1 MSDTLVKLSGI
12 GISFSGV
19 QILEDIN
26 FELKKGEI
34 HCLIGENGSGKSTIV
49 KIIAGVYK
57 PDCGTVDLAGKTYT
71 AVNSVAA
78 MEAGIQIIWQD
89 FSLFPNLT
97 VYENIA
103 LNDDLYNKRSF
114 VNKAQRRELAKKALE
129 MINVNLDLDALV
141 ETLPVAKKQLVAI
154 ARAISNNAKLVIMD
168 EPTTSLTK
176 NEVQALFKVIRH
188 LQSQGVTILFISHKL
203 DEVFDIS
210 ENFTIIRNGGIVKAG
225 QTKSFT
231 NDDFVYYMTGRKID
245 TALLTVPEP
254 APDEVPIL
262 EVKNLSLRNEF
273 EDVSLK
279 VYKGEVLGITGLL
292 GSGRTELALS
302 LYGMHPPTS
311 GEVYLNG
318 EKIEIKSVA
327 GCLKKG
333 IAYLPEDRL
342 TEGLCMR
349 RSIMHNMHL
358 SSYDSFKKNGKGS
371 MDLVAMEEE
380 TNRWVDKFRI
390 VVANIHNAIRT
401 LSGGNAQKVLLSRLM
416 SLNPKV
422 LLLNMPT
429 VGVDVGAKFDI
440 HAEIRRIAAEGVG
453 AIVISDD
460 LEEVYKNCNRIMVMQ
475 KGRITHSLK
484 NTETSIEELGQIIS
498 GQVK

>member
-1 MSDTLVKLSGI
+1 MSETLVKLNGI

-19 QILEDIN
+19 QILEGID

-57 PDCGTVDLAGKTYT
+57 PDCGTVELGGKTYT

-89 FSLFPNLT
+89 FSLFPNLS

-103 LNDDLYNKRSF
+103 LNDDLYNKRTF
-114 VNKAQRRELAKKALE
+114 VNKKQRRELAKKALE
-129 MINVNLDLDALV
+129 MINVDLDLDARV

-176 NEVQALFKVIRH
+176 NEVKALFKVIRH

-210 ENFTIIRNGGIVKAG
+210 ETFSIIRNGKKVKDG
-225 QTKSFT
+225 LTKDFNS
-231 NDDFVYYMTGRKID
+231 DDFVYYMTGRKID
-245 TALLTVPEP
+245 TELLTVPEP
-254 APDEVPIL
+254 AADEVPIL
-262 EVKNLSLRNEF
+262 EVKNLCLKDEF
-273 EDVSLK
+273 DNINFK

-302 LYGMHPPTS
+302 IYGMYPPTS

-318 EKIEIKSVA
+318 EKIHVKSVA
-327 GCLKKG
+327 DSLDKG
-333 IAYLPEDRL
+333 IVYLPEDRL
-342 TEGLCMR
+342 SEGLCMN

-358 SSYDSFKKNGKGS
+358 SSYDSFKKNGKGA
-371 MDLVAMEEE
+371 MDIQAMEEE
-380 TNRWVDKFRI
+380 TKKWVEKFHI
-390 VVANIHNAIRT
+390 VVADIHNAIRT

-422 LLLNMPT
+422 LLLNLPT

-453 AIVISDD
+453 AVVISDD
-460 LEEVYKNCNRIMVMQ
+460 LEEVYKNCNRILVMRQ
-475 KGRITHSLK
+475 GRITQELK
-484 NTETSIEELGQIIS
+484 NTETSIEELGNIIS
-498 GQVK
+498 GQDK

>member
-1 MSDTLVKLSGI
+1 MSETMVKLSGI

-19 QILEDIN
+19 QILENIN

-57 PDCGTVDLAGKTYT
+57 PDGGTVELAGKTYT
-71 AVNSVAA
+71 TVNSVAA

-129 MINVNLDLDALV
+129 MINVDMDLDALV

-225 QTKSFT
+225 QTKGFT

-245 TALLTVPEP
+245 TELLTVPEP

-262 EVKNLSLRNEF
+262 EVKNLSLKNEF

-302 LYGMHPPTS
+302 IYGMHPPTS

-318 EKIEIKSVA
+318 EKVDIKNVA
-327 GCLKKG
+327 DCLKKG
-333 IAYLPEDRL
+333 IVYLPEDRL

-358 SSYDSFKKNGKGS
+358 SSYDRFKKNGKGA

-380 TNRWVDKFRI
+380 TKKWVDKFHI

-416 SLNPKV
+416 SLDPKV

-475 KGRITHSLK
+475 KGRITHTLK
-484 NTETSIEELGQIIS
+484 NTETSIEELGNIIS
-498 GQVK
+498 GQAK

>member
-1 MSDTLVKLSGI
+1 MSETLVKLNGI

-19 QILEDIN
+19 QILEGID

-57 PDCGTVDLAGKTYT
+57 PDCGTVELGGRTYS
-71 AVNSVAA
+71 AVNSVVA

-103 LNDDLYNKRSF
+103 LNDDLYNKRAF

-129 MINVNLDLDALV
+129 MINVDMDLDALV
-141 ETLPVAKKQLVAI
+141 ENLPVAKKQLVAI

-176 NEVQALFKVIRH
+176 NEVKALFKVIRH

-210 ENFTIIRNGGIVKAG
+210 ETFSIIRNGKKVKAG
-225 QTKSFT
+225 LTKDFNS
-231 NDDFVYYMTGRKID
+231 DDFVYYMTGRKID
-245 TALLTVPEP
+245 TELLTVPDPEP
-254 APDEVPIL
+254 DAVPIL
-262 EVKNLSLRNEF
+262 EVKNLSLKNEF

-302 LYGMHPPTS
+302 IYGMHPPTS
-311 GEVYLNG
+311 GDVYLNG
-318 EKIEIKSVA
+318 EKVEIKSVA
-327 GCLKKG
+327 NSLKKG
-333 IAYLPEDRL
+333 IVYLPEDRL

-349 RSIMHNMHL
+349 RSIMHNMYL
-358 SSYDSFKKNGKGS
+358 SSYDSFKKNGKGA
-371 MDLVAMEEE
+371 MDVKKMEEE
-380 TNRWVDKFRI
+380 TKKWVDKFHI
-390 VVANIHNAIRT
+390 VAANIHNAIRT

-416 SLNPKV
+416 SLDPKV

-475 KGRITHSLK
+475 KGRITHALK
-484 NTETSIEELGQIIS
+484 NTETSIEELGNIIS
-498 GQVK
+498 GQTK

>member
-1 MSDTLVKLSGI
+1 MAETLVKLSGI

-57 PDCGTVDLAGKTYT
+57 PDCGTVELGGKTYT
-71 AVNSVAA
+71 SVNSVAA

-103 LNDDLYNKRSF
+103 LNDDLYKKRTF
-114 VNKAQRRELAKKALE
+114 VHKKQRRELARKALD
-129 MINVNLDLDALV
+129 MISVELDLDAPV
-141 ETLPVAKKQLVAI
+141 ETLSVAKKQLVAI

-176 NEVQALFKVIRH
+176 NEVQALFKVIRQ
-188 LQSQGVTILFISHKL
+188 LQAQGVTILFISHKL

-210 ENFTIIRNGGIVKAG
+210 ENFSIIRNGQKVKDGA
-225 QTKSFT
+225 TKDFNSA
-231 NDDFVYYMTGRKID
+231 DFVYYMTGRKID
-245 TALLTVPEP
+245 TEMLQVEESA
-254 APDEVPIL
+254 ADAVPIL
-262 EVKNLSLRNEF
+262 ELRDLSLTNEF
-273 EDVSLK
+273 ENVSLK
-279 VYKGEVLGITGLL
+279 VYPGEVLGITGLL

-318 EKIEIKSVA
+318 VKTEIRSVRDSIQ
-327 GCLKKG
+327 KG
-333 IAYLPEDRL
+333 IVYLPEDRI
-342 TEGLCMR
+342 TEGLCMQ
-349 RSIMHNMHL
+349 RSIVNNMHL
-358 SSYDSFKKNGKGS
+358 STFDRFRKNGNGAL
-371 MDLVAMEEE
+371 DREAMYED
-380 TNRWVDKFRI
+380 TQKWVDKFHI
-390 VVANIHNAIRT
+390 VVADVNNPIRT
-401 LSGGNAQKVLLSRLM
+401 LSGGNAQKVVLSRLLSM
-416 SLNPKV
+416 DPKV
-422 LLLNMPT
+422 MLLNSPT

-453 AIVISDD
+453 VIVISDD
-460 LEEVYKNCNRIMVMQ
+460 LEEVYKNCNRIMIMQ
-475 KGRITHSLK
+475 RGRITHTLK
-484 NTETSIEELGQIIS
+484 STETSIEELGSIIS
-498 GQVK
+498 SQDM

>member
-1 MSDTLVKLSGI
+1 MSETLVKLSGI

-19 QILEDIN
+19 QILKDID

-57 PDCGTVDLAGKTYT
+57 PDCGTIELGGKTYT
-71 AVNSVAA
+71 AVNSVAS

-103 LNDDLYNKRSF
+103 LNDDLYKKKAF
-114 VNKAQRRELAKKALE
+114 VNNSRRRALAKKALE
-129 MINVNLDLDALV
+129 MINVELDLDAPV
-141 ETLPVAKKQLVAI
+141 ETLSVAKKQLVAI

-176 NEVQALFKVIRH
+176 NEVQALFKVIRN

-210 ENFTIIRNGGIVKAG
+210 ENFSIIRNGKKVKDGA
-225 QTKSFT
+225 TKGFT
-231 NDDFVYYMTGRKID
+231 NDDFVYYMTGRTID
-245 TALLTVPEP
+245 SEVYTAPEP
-254 APDEVPIL
+254 AADEQPIL
-262 EVKNLSLRNEF
+262 EVRNLSLTNEF
-273 EDVSLK
+273 ENVNLK
-279 VYKGEVLGITGLL
+279 LYQGEVLGITGLL

-318 EKIEIKSVA
+318 EQIQIKSIQD
-327 GCLKKG
+327 CLEKG
-333 IAYLPEDRL
+333 IVYLPEDRL

-349 RSIMHNMHL
+349 RSIVDNMHL
-358 SSYDSFKKNGKGS
+358 STYDRFKKNGKGA
-371 MDLVAMEEE
+371 MDREQMYRE
-380 TNRWVDKFRI
+380 TLKWVDKFHI
-390 VVANIHNAIRT
+390 VVADVENPIQT
-401 LSGGNAQKVLLSRLM
+401 LSGGNAQKVILSRLM
-416 SLNPKV
+416 SMGPKV
-422 LLLNMPT
+422 MMLNMPT

-453 AIVISDD
+453 TIIISDD
-460 LEEVYKNCNRIMVMQ
+460 LEEVWKNCNRIMVMRQ
-475 KGRITHSLK
+475 GRITHELK
-484 NTETSIEELGQIIS
+484 NTETSVEELGNIIS
-498 GQVK
+498 GQDK

>member
-57 PDCGTVDLAGKTYT
+57 PDCGTVELAGKTYT

-129 MINVNLDLDALV
+129 MINVEMDLDALV

-225 QTKSFT
+225 ETKGFT

-245 TALLTVPEP
+245 TELLVVPDP

-262 EVKNLSLRNEF
+262 EVRNLSLKNEF

-292 GSGRTELALS
+292 GSGRTELALAI
-302 LYGMHPPTS
+302 YGMHPPTS
-311 GEVYLNG
+311 GEVYING

-327 GCLKKG
+327 DCLKKG

-358 SSYDSFKKNGKGS
+358 SSYDSFKKNGKGA
-371 MDLVAMEEE
+371 MDVEAMEVE
-380 TNRWVDKFRI
+380 TNKWVDKFHI

-475 KGRITHSLK
+475 KGRITHTLK
-484 NTETSIEELGQIIS
+484 NTETSIEELGNIIS

>member
-1 MSDTLVKLSGI
+1 MSETLVKLSGI

-57 PDCGTVDLAGKTYT
+57 PDCGTVELAGKTYS

-129 MINVNLDLDALV
+129 MINVEMDLDALV
-141 ETLPVAKKQLVAI
+141 ETLPVSKKQLVAI

-225 QTKSFT
+225 ETKGFT

-245 TALLTVPEP
+245 TELLVVPEP
-254 APDEVPIL
+254 GPDEVPIL
-262 EVKNLSLRNEF
+262 EVKNLSLKNEF

-302 LYGMHPPTS
+302 IYGMHPPTS

-327 GCLKKG
+327 DCLKKG

-358 SSYDSFKKNGKGS
+358 SSYDTFKKNGKGS
-371 MDLVAMEEE
+371 MDVEAMEVE
-380 TNRWVDKFRI
+380 TNKWVAKFHI

-475 KGRITHSLK
+475 KGRITHTLK
-484 NTETSIEELGQIIS
+484 NTETSIEELGNIIS